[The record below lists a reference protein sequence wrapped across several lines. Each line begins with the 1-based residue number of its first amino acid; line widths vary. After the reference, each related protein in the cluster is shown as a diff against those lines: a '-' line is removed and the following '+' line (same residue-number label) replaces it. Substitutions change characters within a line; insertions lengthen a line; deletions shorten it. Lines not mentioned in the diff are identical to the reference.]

1 MKVYFLSETPC
12 ALFVGE
18 EYLGVTNAFPKYA
31 TLSLK
36 DGLFIRFM
44 PENALPIC
52 FFLTENIR
60 FSPPDKVEVYLLK
73 NAILLYAKNFTF
85 GDFTLTPITQA
96 RYENTLVSVF
106 KQGEVQLSIQSPN
119 GFFVA
124 TLPPSFE
131 HCSIQK
137 AENFFLI
144 KSENQLLVFSENGRR
159 VLSENCQSYRLENSF
174 LYLTAPLD
182 DCYTRIA
189 EKEYLFTETGCV
201 LQKTTLSDKIGNAPL
216 GYAFFESVLKGVN
229 YDEMLSTEL
238 LEEKDKIARF
248 LGDFVAVWFTEDI
261 NCYALIRKKSERLYE
276 ADYFSVVIE
285 NDKIAEITG

>member
-12 ALFVGE
+12 ALFIDD
-18 EYLGVTNAFPKYA
+18 EYLGVSNSFPKYA
-31 TLSLK
+31 DISLK

-60 FSPPDKVEVYLLK
+60 FAPPDKVDVYLLK
-73 NAILLYAKNFTF
+73 NAIVLYAKNFTF
-85 GDFTLTPITQA
+85 GDFTLTPIAQA

-124 TLPPSFE
+124 TLPPTFDS
-131 HCSIQK
+131 CSIQK

-144 KSENQLLVFSENGRR
+144 TSENQLLVFSENGER
-159 VLSENCQSYRLENSF
+159 LLLENCQSYRLENSS
-174 LYLTAPLD
+174 LYIRAPLD

-201 LQKTTLSDKIGNAPL
+201 LQKITLSEKTGSAPL

-229 YDEMLSTEL
+229 YDEILADEL
-238 LEEKDKIARF
+238 LEEKEKIARF

-276 ADYFSVVIE
+276 ADYFSVQIQ
-285 NDKIAEITG
+285 NDKITEITG

>member
-85 GDFTLTPITQA
+85 GDFTLTPIAQA
-96 RYENTLVSVF
+96 RYETTLVSVF

-144 KSENQLLVFSENGRR
+144 TSENQLLVFSENGER
-159 VLSENCQSYRLENSF
+159 LLLEHCQSYRLEKSS

-182 DCYTRIA
+182 DCYMRIA

-201 LQKTTLSDKIGNAPL
+201 LQKITLSEKTGSAPL

-229 YDEMLSTEL
+229 YDEMLADEL
-238 LEEKDKIARF
+238 LEEKEKIARF

-285 NDKIAEITG
+285 NDKITEITG

>member
-12 ALFVGE
+12 ALFIDD
-18 EYLGVTNAFPKYA
+18 EYLGVSNSFPKYA
-31 TLSLK
+31 DISLK

-52 FFLTENIR
+52 FFLTDNIR
-60 FSPPDKVEVYLLK
+60 FAPPDKVDVYLLK
-73 NAILLYAKNFTF
+73 NAIVLYAKNFTF
-85 GDFTLTPITQA
+85 GDFTLTPIAQA

-124 TLPPSFE
+124 TLPPSFDS
-131 HCSIQK
+131 CSIQK

-144 KSENQLLVFSENGRR
+144 TSENQLLVFSENGER
-159 VLSENCQSYRLENSF
+159 LLLENCQSYRLEKSF

-182 DCYTRIA
+182 DCYMRIA
-189 EKEYLFTETGCV
+189 EKEYLLTEKGCI
-201 LQKTTLSDKIGNAPL
+201 LQKITLSEKTGSAPL

-229 YDEMLSTEL
+229 YDEILADEL
-238 LEEKDKIARF
+238 LEEKEKIARF

-276 ADYFSVVIE
+276 ADYFSVQIQ
-285 NDKIAEITG
+285 NGKITEIKG

>member
-85 GDFTLTPITQA
+85 GDFTLTPIAQA

-144 KSENQLLVFSENGRR
+144 KSENELLVFSENGRR
-159 VLSENCQSYRLENSF
+159 VLSENCQSYRLENGL

-201 LQKTTLSDKIGNAPL
+201 LQKTTLSDKIGSAPL
-216 GYAFFESVLKGVN
+216 GYAFFESLLKGVN

-238 LEEKDKIARF
+238 LEEKEKIARF

>member
-85 GDFTLTPITQA
+85 GDFTLTPIAQA

-137 AENFFLI
+137 SENFFLI
-144 KSENQLLVFSENGRR
+144 KSEKQLLVFSENGRR

-201 LQKTTLSDKIGNAPL
+201 LQKTTLSDKIGSAPL
-216 GYAFFESVLKGVN
+216 GYAFFESLLKGVN

-238 LEEKDKIARF
+238 LEEKEKIALF